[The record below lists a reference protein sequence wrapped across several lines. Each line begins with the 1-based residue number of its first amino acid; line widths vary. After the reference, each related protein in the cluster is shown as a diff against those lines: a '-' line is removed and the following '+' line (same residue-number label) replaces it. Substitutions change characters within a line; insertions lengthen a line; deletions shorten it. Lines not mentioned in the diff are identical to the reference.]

1 MNHSMRISYS
11 IACCM
16 RSGIVYNISVMRA
29 IMVVID
35 VLTRPPHHSVHT
47 EKIKCLQWDRG
58 EVVVVIHAI
67 VVDSPPDIHSLSLIS
82 C

>member
-1 MNHSMRISYS
+1 
-11 IACCM
+11 
-16 RSGIVYNISVMRA
+16 
-29 IMVVID
+29 MVVID